1 MMQTATDT
9 KTAILERAMALLQS
23 KGYDGFSYKDIS
35 GPMGVKNAAIHYHY
49 PSKTDLGLAMI
60 ERYQGILREK
70 TATFMAYGGSAREQL
85 EGFIYFTR
93 YECERDRTICPLGAL
108 SVNIDAL
115 DEKVVKAL
123 QRFMKDSHKWLTR
136 VLEVGREQ
144 GEVTFEGN
152 AEQRAWTLLSVFQ
165 GARQLVR
172 LHGLETLEAI
182 IEQERAQ
189 LGIT

>member
-1 MMQTATDT
+1 MQTATDT
-9 KTAILERAMALLQS
+9 KTVILERAMALLQS

-35 GPMGVKNAAIHYHY
+35 EPMGVKNAAIHYHY
-49 PSKTDLGLAMI
+49 PSKTDLALAMI
-60 ERYQGILREK
+60 QRYQGVLREK

-85 EGFIYFTR
+85 EGFIFFTR
-93 YECERDRTICPLGAL
+93 RECENDRTICPLGAL

-123 QRFMKDSHKWLTR
+123 QRFMKDSHNWLTK

-144 GEVTFEGN
+144 GEITFEGK
-152 AEQRAWTLLSVFQ
+152 AEQRAWGLLSVFQ

-172 LHGLETLEAI
+172 LHGFETLDAI

>member
-1 MMQTATDT
+1 MQTASDT
-9 KTAILERAMALLQS
+9 KTVILERAMALLQS
-23 KGYDGFSYKDIS
+23 RGYDGFSYKDIS

-49 PSKTDLGLAMI
+49 PSKTDLALAMI

-70 TATFMAYGGSAREQL
+70 TASFMAYGGSALEQL
-85 EGFIYFTR
+85 EGFISFTR
-93 YECERDRTICPLGAL
+93 SECQSDRTVCPLGAL

-123 QRFMKDSHKWLTR
+123 QRFMKDTHNWLTR

-144 GEVTFEGN
+144 GQITFEGD
-152 AEQRAWTLLSVFQ
+152 ADKRAWTLMSVFQ

-172 LHGLETLEAI
+172 LHGFETLDAI

-189 LGIT
+189 LGI

>member
-1 MMQTATDT
+1 MRAATDT
-9 KTAILERAMALLQS
+9 KSAILERAMALLQS

-49 PSKTDLGLAMI
+49 PSKTDLALAMI
-60 ERYQGILREK
+60 DRYQGILREK
-70 TATFMAYGGSAREQL
+70 TASFMGYGGSAREQL
-85 EGFIYFTR
+85 EGFFFFTR
-93 YECERDRTICPLGAL
+93 HECESDRTICPLGAL
-108 SVNIDAL
+108 SVNIDSL
-115 DEKVVKAL
+115 DDKVVKAL

-144 GEVTFEGN
+144 GEVTFEGD
-152 AEQRAWTLLSVFQ
+152 AEKRAWTLLSVFQ

-172 LHGLETLEAI
+172 LHGFETLEAI

-189 LGIT
+189 LGIN

>member
-1 MMQTATDT
+1 MQTVTDT
-9 KTAILERAMALLQS
+9 KSVILERAMALLQS

-49 PSKTDLGLAMI
+49 PSKTDLALAMV
-60 ERYQGILREK
+60 ERYQTILREK
-70 TATFMAYGGSAREQL
+70 TASFMAYGGSAREQL

-93 YECERDRTICPLGAL
+93 NECERDRNICPLGAL
-108 SVNIDAL
+108 SVNIDSL

-123 QRFMKDSHKWLTR
+123 QRFMNDSHKWLTR

-144 GEVTFEGN
+144 GEVTFQGK

-172 LHGLETLEAI
+172 LHGFETLDAI
-182 IEQERAQ
+182 IEQEKAQ
-189 LGIT
+189 LGIS